1 MCKLGLHMLWRD
13 MPSLSG
19 LRAFAA
25 YVETGTVAAAGAALN
40 VSHAAV
46 SQQMRSLE
54 QHLGVPLLDR
64 TGRALA
70 LTPQGAQLADA
81 VTLGFGAISRAL
93 DDITGADA
101 DRPLHVSATPTFTGA
116 WLMPRLADFRATY
129 PKINLLL
136 DPSPFLVELEP
147 GGIDIAIRY
156 GDGDWPGLNTEPLL
170 QSPMVVM
177 AAPSLIGDREIKEPA
192 DLADLPW
199 LEELGLSEAKRWLE
213 SKGVELGLTQGQ
225 TQLPGNLILDAARD
239 GHGVVVA
246 VRTFVENDLQAG
258 RLVALFEEPRQSG
271 YFIVTRPGALR
282 PAAKSFMSWLRSQRE

>member
-1 MCKLGLHMLWRD
+1 MIWRD

-46 SQQMRSLE
+46 SQQLRSLE

-116 WLMPRLADFRATY
+116 WLMPRLADFRAAY

-136 DPSPFLVELEP
+136 DPSPLMVELEP

-156 GDGDWPGLNTEPLL
+156 GDGHWPGLKAEPLL
-170 QSPMVVM
+170 RSQMVVM
-177 AAPSLIGDREIKEPA
+177 AAPSLIGDKDIKEPA

-199 LEELGLSEAKRWLE
+199 LEELGLSEAKRWLQ
-213 SKGVELGLTQGQ
+213 SKGVELGLVQGQ
-225 TQLPGNLILDAARD
+225 TQLPGNLLLDAARD
-239 GHGVVVA
+239 GHGVFVA
-246 VRTFVENDLQAG
+246 VRAFVENDLQSG
-258 RLVALFEEPRQSG
+258 RLVALFEEPSQSG

-282 PAAKSFMSWLRSQRE
+282 PAAKSFLSWLRGQRK